1 MSTHDLILDNQ
12 TFPAFRSD
20 LNNALQ
26 ALGTNSVNATAPPVT
41 YPCQFWADTS
51 AGLLKIRNTGN
62 TAWIVIGSLADPN
75 FGLATKADV
84 SRYLGRFSLS
94 RSLGVSPGDRVV
106 IYDAV
111 RGNIPT
117 TESNR
122 FNIPAD
128 GEGTYLVT
136 GTVWLSNKGATPMN
150 IAISLAGA
158 LDSVRLAETIFAP
171 GQITVLPG
179 SQLVRVAANASL
191 QLVINTFG
199 STNNYEIGGP
209 AVFSVVRVANLM

>member
-26 ALGTNSVNATAPPVT
+26 ALGTNSVSATAPSVT

-51 AGLLKIRNTGN
+51 AGLLRIRNTGN

-75 FGLATKADV
+75 LGLATKADV
-84 SRYLGRFSLS
+84 SRYIGRFSLS
-94 RSLGVSPGDRVV
+94 RSLGVGPGDKVV
-106 IYDAV
+106 AYDAV
-111 RGNIPT
+111 FGNIPT
-117 TESNR
+117 TESSR
-122 FNIPAD
+122 FNIPAN
-128 GEGTYLVT
+128 GGGTYLVS
-136 GTVWLSNKGATPMN
+136 GAVWLSNKGTTPMN
-150 IAISLAGA
+150 IAISLVGA
-158 LDSVRLAETIFAP
+158 LDGIRLAETIFAP

-199 STNNYEIGGP
+199 STNNYEIAGP
-209 AVFSVVRVANLM
+209 TVFSIVRVADLI